1 MRKIVGIITSM
12 GIGLGLTSC
21 GGDGESTVESA
32 RDRIYR
38 LAQAAR
44 IYASD
49 HDDTLMLGDNW
60 MDGLAP
66 YVERQNIFRS
76 PAIPAPGY
84 GIALNSTIA
93 GANLNSFP
101 NATTVLVFDST
112 VITRNAVADLDT
124 LPNPAR
130 YPDGNISAFADGTVP
145 GYTPP
150 PFPGAG
156 DIDVSVDRFK
166 KLSVGA
172 LIYSS
177 DYDDHLP
184 NGLWMNQIS
193 PYVSDAAAFR
203 TPKFTDVDKY
213 GYAFNVNL
221 LGISIP
227 SLENPAA
234 TALTFDSVKTTRNA
248 TDQPTAVPNPGRYN
262 GYNAISH
269 ADGSARKVR
278 S

>member
-1 MRKIVGIITSM
+1 MRKIVGIVTLA
-12 GIGLGLTSC
+12 GIGIAIASC
-21 GGDGESTVESA
+21 GGDGESTVETA

-44 IYASD
+44 IYAGD
-49 HDDTLMLGDNW
+49 HDDTLMLGENW

-76 PAIPAPGY
+76 PAVPAPGY
-84 GIALNSTIA
+84 GIALNAAIA

-112 VITRNAVADLDT
+112 VLTRNAVAGLDT
-124 LPNPAR
+124 LPNPTR
-130 YPDGNISAFADGTVP
+130 YADGDFSAFADGTVP
-145 GYTPP
+145 GYTPL

-156 DIDVSVDRFK
+156 DIDISVDRVK
-166 KLSVGA
+166 KLSIGA
-172 LIYSS
+172 LLYSS

-184 NGLWMNQIS
+184 NELWMNQIS

-234 TALTFDSVKTTRNA
+234 TPLIFDSLKTTRNA
-248 TDQPTAVPNPGRYN
+248 TDQPTAIPNPGRYN
-262 GYNAISH
+262 GYNAISQ
-269 ADGSARKVR
+269 ADGSTKKVR
-278 S
+278 P